1 MASNE
6 EQNQFFQKI
15 LQEYLSVENELKM
28 LLEATRK
35 RKEKKKQ
42 LAESLLAFI
51 KKNKINKVNLDGD
64 FKGHQLCEKITKSQ
78 NISKDEIMNIFEN
91 HFHEEKN
98 QEKFNLLQEE
108 IKKKTVVKES
118 SKLSMQKIK
127 MNKKQQKEEDEN
139 KINSLIENELSE
151 GLPEHLQHL
160 A

>member
-1 MASNE
+1 MSSIE
-6 EQNQFFQKI
+6 EQNQFFQKL
-15 LQEYLSVENELKM
+15 LQEYLGVENELKM
-28 LLEATRK
+28 LSEATRK
-35 RKEKKKQ
+35 RKDKKKQ
-42 LAESLLAFI
+42 LAESILAFI
-51 KKNKINKVNLDGD
+51 KKNQINKINLDGD

-78 NISKDEIMNIFEN
+78 NISKDDIMNIFEN
-91 HFHEEKN
+91 HFQEEKN
-98 QEKFNLLQEE
+98 EEKFNLLQEE

-151 GLPEHLQHL
+151 DLPEHLKHL